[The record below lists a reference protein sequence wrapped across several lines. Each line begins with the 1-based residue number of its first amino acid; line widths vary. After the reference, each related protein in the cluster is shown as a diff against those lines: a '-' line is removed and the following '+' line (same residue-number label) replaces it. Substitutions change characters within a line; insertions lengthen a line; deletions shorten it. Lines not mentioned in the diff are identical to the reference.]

1 METRLGGR
9 WYELAEDGT
18 ETNVG
23 KVIAWESPKRFVSG
37 SRTRLGPASA
47 LLRGAEIVQVQSGS
61 D

>member
-37 SRTRLGPASA
+37 SRTRLGSASA
-47 LLRGAEIVQVQSGS
+47 LLRGAEIV
-61 D
+61 